1 MGWNCIQWGGWLPG
15 SGFIAGCSRRYRR
28 IVRHNIAPHKAAFSL
43 PWTNDSIK
51 LWINVPLTHN
61 TVYTW
66 QFSLTLRP
74 PYLWVGH
81 RAFWRGVEETH
92 CAQVGTWF
100 VCPVAVVNDMPVDWV
115 DPETGTNPD
124 LWVLKLVQFL
134 GSSLRKIMQSYE
146 LKIKYESEFLFRMRK
161 RNRNKL
167 PG

>member
-1 MGWNCIQWGGWLPG
+1 
-15 SGFIAGCSRRYRR
+15 
-28 IVRHNIAPHKAAFSL
+28 
-43 PWTNDSIK
+43 
-51 LWINVPLTHN
+51 
-61 TVYTW
+61 
-66 QFSLTLRP
+66 
-74 PYLWVGH
+74 
-81 RAFWRGVEETH
+81 
-92 CAQVGTWF
+92 
-100 VCPVAVVNDMPVDWV
+100 MPVDWV